1 MYNLYFIVEIQS
13 KKDSISKDINFQL
26 QEIIFSL
33 KEYLEKFLT
42 EDVNDD
48 EKKKVSCLLLEIM
61 EQYMYKINFENYN
74 SEKVGVLSFIK
85 MILFL

>member
-1 MYNLYFIVEIQS
+1 M
-13 KKDSISKDINFQL
+13 SKDINFQL

-61 EQYMYKINFENYN
+61 EQYTYKINFENYN